1 MLAGVKTMEKK
12 RIVII
17 DDDDMITMSLEMI
30 ISADPEFEVVAKG
43 HSGRDAIRLYQE
55 YHPDLLLSDI
65 RMEDMNGLDA
75 AEEILA
81 QDHQAVILLLTT
93 FSDDEYIVKAL
104 KLGVKGYLL
113 KQDYTSLLVSLRAA
127 LNGQSVFGG
136 AVVNK
141 LPEIMQK
148 AGEESMAYT
157 GDVAG
162 STFDYKAH
170 DITEKEYQV
179 IQLVSEGYSNKEIAE
194 RIFLSEGT
202 VRNYLS
208 QILEKLELRDRTQL
222 AIFYLRHTNE
232 NISE

>member
-1 MLAGVKTMEKK
+1 MEKK

-17 DDDDMITMSLEMI
+17 DDDDMITMSLETI

-93 FSDDEYIVKAL
+93 FSDDEYIVKEL